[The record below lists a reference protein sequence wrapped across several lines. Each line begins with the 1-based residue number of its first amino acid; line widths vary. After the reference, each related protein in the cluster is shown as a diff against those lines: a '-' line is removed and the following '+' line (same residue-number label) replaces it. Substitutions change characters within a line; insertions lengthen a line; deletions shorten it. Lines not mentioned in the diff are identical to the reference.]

1 MRTLKNVHVLQ
12 LGTEDYSQ
20 FMPVAQCAKWHYEPS
35 FEKLDINEFDVSII
49 GRRIEE
55 DELNLLRKYTKAYS
69 VFIMDSVEIG
79 EYEDPIRVLL
89 ESRKGQVISGEQLST
104 LLQEDLYDYF
114 SKSYGERDDIQNLN
128 IAQGFSGTVKWD
140 GYQGVEL
147 YGDYGEKMTQ
157 IAFWRN
163 TLPIDLNQSIEYW
176 LEYNKDP
183 SVEISMEI
191 VQFPAGTV
199 SEIDNVWTFSEQQ
212 LNDVVHITN
221 DKRDG
226 NFFVSLKAKGSGK
239 LKIIALHDRHSRR
252 GKGLFIPGGKRLV
265 TSDREEVFYYF
276 DPGNMRPPLNV
287 YFSGYKTKE
296 GFQCYNMMRKLG
308 YPFLLIAE
316 ARLEGGCA
324 YLGSEEYENLI
335 NKVIKQHMDELNFD
349 NSQVIM
355 SGLSMGTVGAMYYG
369 SDIHP
374 HSVIVGKPLASFG
387 NVAANERINRPG
399 GFATSLD
406 VLKKLCGSMDQQS
419 VEQLNNRFWDK
430 FRNTNWSGTRIAVAY
445 MIEDDYDNTAYNNL
459 LASLKDSGVQIY
471 GKGLHG
477 RHNDDTAGITSW
489 FVSQYKKI
497 IENEFHKKSEQIDLW

>member
-1 MRTLKNVHVLQ
+1 MKNVQVLQ
-12 LGTEDYSQ
+12 LGTEDFSQ
-20 FMPVAQCAKWHYEPS
+20 IMPVGQCAEWCYEPD
-35 FEKLDINEFDVSII
+35 FNEVDIREFDVVILGRQIKEEEVSILH
-49 GRRIEE
+49 R
-55 DELNLLRKYTKAYS
+55 LTKAYTL
-69 VFIMDSVEIG
+69 F
-79 EYEDPIRVLL
+79 LL
-89 ESRKGQVISGEQLST
+89 DFVQLGADETPTRCFFNMRKGQIISRQQLEG
-104 LLQEDLYDYF
+104 LLKYDIKDYF
-114 SKSYGERDDIQNLN
+114 SEPYGEKYKPVNLS
-128 IAQGFSGTVKWD
+128 IAKGFSGKVKWD

-163 TLPIDLNQSIEYW
+163 PLPIDLNQSIEYW

-276 DPGNMRPPLNV
+276 DPGNMKPPLNV
-287 YFSGYKTKE
+287 YFSGFKTQE
-296 GFQCYNMMRKLG
+296 GFEGYYMMRKLG
-308 YPFLLIAE
+308 HPFLLIAE

-335 NKVIKQHMDELNFD
+335 IKVIKQHMDELNFD

-369 SDIHP
+369 CDIHP
-374 HSVIVGKPLASFG
+374 HTILVGKPLASFG
-387 NVAANERINRPG
+387 NVATNERINRPG

-419 VEQLNNRFWDK
+419 VERLNNRFWDK

-477 RHNDDTAGITSW
+477 RHNDDSAGIISW

-497 IENEFHKKSEQIDLW
+497 IENEFHKKSE

>member
-1 MRTLKNVHVLQ
+1 MKNVQVLQ
-12 LGTEDYSQ
+12 LGTEDFSRLI
-20 FMPVAQCAKWHYEPS
+20 PVAECAEWYYEPD
-35 FEKLDINEFDVSII
+35 FNEIDIREFDVVILGRQIKEEEVSILH
-49 GRRIEE
+49 R
-55 DELNLLRKYTKAYS
+55 LTKAYTL
-69 VFIMDSVEIG
+69 FLLDSVELGADETPTKWIFN
-79 EYEDPIRVLL
+79 V
-89 ESRKGQVISGEQLST
+89 RKGQIISSHQLEGF
-104 LLQEDLYDYF
+104 LRYDLKDYF
-114 SKSYGERDDIQNLN
+114 SKPYGEKYKPVNLS

-212 LNDVVHITN
+212 LNDVVYITN

-276 DPGNMRPPLNV
+276 DPGNMKPPLNV
-287 YFSGYKTKE
+287 YFSGFKTQE
-296 GFQCYNMMRKLG
+296 GFEGYYMMRKLG
-308 YPFLLIAE
+308 HPFLLIAE

-335 NKVIKQHMDELNFD
+335 IKVIKQHMDELNFD

-374 HSVIVGKPLASFG
+374 HSVIVGKPIASFG
-387 NVAANERINRPG
+387 NVATNERINRPG

-406 VLKKLCGSMDQQS
+406 VLKKLCGSMEQQS
-419 VEQLNNRFWDK
+419 VERLNNRFWDK

-477 RHNDDTAGITSW
+477 RHNDDTAGIISW

-497 IENEFHKKSEQIDLW
+497 IENEFHKKSE